1 MPHEI
6 WLAHAPSPAWMMQE
20 PDAMM
25 EHAPPAHHVIDSD
38 DELQATDSMPG
49 QVKDAIVVKF
59 MRQSYVPATPL

>member
-1 MPHEI
+1 
-6 WLAHAPSPAWMMQE
+6 MMQE

-59 MRQSYVPATPL
+59 MRQSYVPANPL